1 MQVAPPPL
9 SLSGAPFLSR
19 GEFFDAWHSSKAI
32 GLEMSNH
39 RRLSR
44 ICPQTVAHGSS
55 GINASDALACS
66 PAQTDNMSSSDK
78 IILPDLV
85 SSCPFKWSVNPHYER
100 ARDESGAWIDGFKV
114 FTDRKR
120 ALFNIYNSELLP
132 ALAYPYAGFEELRTC
147 CDFINLLFVFD
158 EISDELAEGKL
169 ESWALYSSRHWAGS
183 LPKAPSCQK

>member
-1 MQVAPPPL
+1 
-9 SLSGAPFLSR
+9 
-19 GEFFDAWHSSKAI
+19 
-32 GLEMSNH
+32 
-39 RRLSR
+39 
-44 ICPQTVAHGSS
+44 
-55 GINASDALACS
+55 
-66 PAQTDNMSSSDK
+66 MSSSDK

-158 EISDELAEGKL
+158 EISDELAGGEARELGVILLK
-169 ESWALYSSRHWAGS
+169 ALGGEFTKGS
-183 LPKAPSCQK
+183 VLSKIAEE